1 MGEMIISEDEMRI
14 ISVGEMGVGVMRMC
28 PKGMRNSLLIFHKSQ
43 NKAKC
48 IKKIN
53 KYRIIHILYS
63 TCNIQTKLI
72 NTI

>member
-1 MGEMIISEDEMRI
+1 MIISVGKMRL

-43 NKAKC
+43 NKAVY
-48 IKKIN
+48 KKIN